1 MTVLREKKTGEGEG
15 GRRGAA
21 DLWEDTLEKLD
32 SVVDAFIR
40 VLELGKES
48 EYTQKM
54 ASFTGAHNSGQID
67 QRQ

>member
-1 MTVLREKKTGEGEG
+1 MC
-15 GRRGAA
+15 
-21 DLWEDTLEKLD
+21 EDTLEELD

-40 VLELGKES
+40 FLELGKES
-48 EYTQKM
+48 EYTQEM

>member
-1 MTVLREKKTGEGEG
+1 M
-15 GRRGAA
+15 
-21 DLWEDTLEKLD
+21 WEDTLEELD

-40 VLELGKES
+40 FLELGKES
-48 EYTQKM
+48 EYTQEM